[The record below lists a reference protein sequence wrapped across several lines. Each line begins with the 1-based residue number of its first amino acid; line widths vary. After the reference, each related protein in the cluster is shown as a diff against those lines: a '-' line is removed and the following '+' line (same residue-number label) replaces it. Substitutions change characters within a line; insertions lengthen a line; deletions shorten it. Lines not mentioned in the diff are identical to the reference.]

1 MTTRCVWASL
11 GIRLESVGNPLGIRP
26 ESVGNPPGIRFIES
40 THDPVHDPVHDP
52 GKIDLFSRAISDTPL
67 CDYRYAQRE

>member
-11 GIRLESVGNPLGIRP
+11 GIRLESVGNP
-26 ESVGNPPGIRFIES
+26 PGIRFIES
-40 THDPVHDPVHDP
+40 THDPVHDP